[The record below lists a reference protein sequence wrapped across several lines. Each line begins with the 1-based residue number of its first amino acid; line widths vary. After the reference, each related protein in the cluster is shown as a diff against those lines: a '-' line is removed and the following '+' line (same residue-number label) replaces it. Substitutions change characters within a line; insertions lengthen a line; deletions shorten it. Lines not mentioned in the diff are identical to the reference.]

1 MWLYPLERDGS
12 SGVREDLR
20 LLPENAHQAILES
33 LEGTHKYPA
42 HEFGDAGHSP
52 HRDEVEALTASISTQ
67 RGR

>member
-12 SGVREDLR
+12 SGVRE
-20 LLPENAHQAILES
+20 S

-42 HEFGDAGHSP
+42 HEFSDAGHSP
-52 HRDEVEALTASISTQ
+52 HRDEVEAPNASISTQ